1 MTEQR
6 NVPRRRLVVDARAG
20 SLDALAREISA
31 LLAAAGFAVRRLV
44 EDVDGRG
51 DPPVGETEVDIDL
64 RAVGPD
70 DPAPAGA
77 APPVLTTGDLVV
89 MPEARAASRAGED
102 LELTRIE
109 FDLLYELLRH
119 ANRVL
124 TKETLLRR
132 VWRHEP
138 VTANAIEARVSRLRA
153 KLERRGPRVIHTVR
167 GVGYVLHA
175 LPDRS
180 PGAGVVIE
188 LVAAEP
194 AVDPTADL
202 TSQAS
207 PA

>member
-1 MTEQR
+1 MPDQR
-6 NVPRRRLVVDARAG
+6 NAPRRRLVVDARAG
-20 SLDALAREISA
+20 SVDALARDITE
-31 LLAAAGFAVRRLV
+31 LLAGAGFAVAP
-44 EDVDGRG
+44 DGRDNRDTRDVSG
-51 DPPVGETEVDIDL
+51 LTGAASPPVI
-64 RAVGPD
+64 A
-70 DPAPAGA
+70 
-77 APPVLTTGDLVV
+77 TGDLVV

-102 LELTRIE
+102 LGLTRIE

-124 TKETLLRR
+124 TKETLLHR

-180 PGAGVVIE
+180 PGSGVVIE
-188 LVAAEP
+188 LVADDGPAPVVVPEP
-194 AVDPTADL
+194 LPGPDVDL

>member
-1 MTEQR
+1 MPDQR
-6 NVPRRRLVVDARAG
+6 NAPRRRLVVDARTG
-20 SLDALAREISA
+20 SVDALARDITA
-31 LLAAAGFAVRRLV
+31 LLAGAGFAVAP
-44 EDVDGRG
+44 DGR
-51 DPPVGETEVDIDL
+51 DTRD
-64 RAVGPD
+64 
-70 DPAPAGA
+70 A
-77 APPVLTTGDLVV
+77 ADAHDTPVLTGAASPPVIATGDLVV

-102 LELTRIE
+102 LGLTRIE

-124 TKETLLRR
+124 TKETLLHR

-180 PGAGVVIE
+180 PGSGVVIE
-188 LVAAEP
+188 LVADDGFAPEVYP
-194 AVDPTADL
+194 DPFQAPGADL
-202 TSQAS
+202 TAQAS

>member
-1 MTEQR
+1 MPDQR
-6 NVPRRRLVVDARAG
+6 NAPRRRLVVDARAG
-20 SLDALAREISA
+20 SVDALARDITA
-31 LLAAAGFAVRRLV
+31 LLADAGFAVAPDAR
-44 EDVDGRG
+44 DVRD
-51 DPPVGETEVDIDL
+51 
-64 RAVGPD
+64 
-70 DPAPAGA
+70 GA
-77 APPVLTTGDLVV
+77 APTDAASAPVIATGDLVV

-124 TKETLLRR
+124 TKETLLHR

-180 PGAGVVIE
+180 PGSGVVIE
-188 LVAAEP
+188 LVADDGFAPDGYPDLLPEP
-194 AVDPTADL
+194 GADL
-202 TSQAS
+202 TAQAS